1 MTFEMTKCKITV
13 LKRTVN
19 KDLIEEYLEEEYKD
33 HGPCEFFKDN
43 QEFIVDPL
51 TIPEEFIKGC
61 PWAWADIR
69 KDILNVATGGN
80 MPGIKQK
87 GTVITGCRDWLR
99 PVIFKIERM
108 DND

>member
-1 MTFEMTKCKITV
+1 MSFEMPKCKITV

-19 KDLIEEYLEEEYKD
+19 KDLIDEYLEDEYRD
-33 HGPCEFFKDN
+33 HGPCEFFNDG
-43 QEFIVDPL
+43 QEFIIDPM
-51 TIPEEFIKGC
+51 TKPEEFSACC

-80 MPGIKQK
+80 MPGIKKK

-99 PVIFKIERM
+99 PVIFKVERM
-108 DND
+108 DSD